1 MTVHAVR
8 GRRELAEF
16 VNLPWRL
23 YGGDPNWIAPLKA
36 SVRAM
41 LDQRRHPFYAGGK
54 DAEIELFLARDG
66 REVVGRVA
74 AIVYHRHNQ
83 FHHEN
88 VAFFGFFESVD
99 SPAVAAELLGVVE
112 SWARERGATAVRGP
126 ANPSQNY
133 ECGLLIEGFDRP
145 PVLMMTYN
153 PPSYVGLVEG
163 AGYAKAKDLYAY
175 ISQVHGASLERLER
189 LADRTRRRNPALST
203 RGANL
208 KDFAGEVRLAK
219 EIYNA
224 AWEDNWGFVP
234 VTDAEFD
241 WLAKELKPIVLPEL
255 VRFAFIDG
263 EPVGLLLCLPDWNP
277 VMGDLDGE
285 ARAEPLREADA
296 NVPREEDGRDDDQH
310 RRERVVPL
318 RRGHPVEELRLEDER
333 VRMGEDLHG
342 RSVPESGGGEGSGS
356 GLARFPPRPDTN
368 TTSSVFATVWVRS
381 MPGWGFRTLPAQ
393 SRM

>member
-16 VNLPWRL
+16 INLPWRL
-23 YGGDPNWIAPLKA
+23 YRGDPNWIAPLKA

-41 LDQRRHPFYAGGK
+41 LDQRRHPFYASGD
-54 DAEIELFLARDG
+54 DAEIELFLARNG

-74 AIVYHRHNQ
+74 AILYHRHNR
-83 FHHEN
+83 FHKEN
-88 VAFFGFFESVD
+88 IAFFGFFESGD
-99 SPAVAAELLGVVE
+99 SPAVAAELLGAVE
-112 SWARERGATAVRGP
+112 AWARERGATAVRGP

-133 ECGLLIEGFDRP
+133 ECGLLVEGFDRP

-175 ISQVHGASLERLER
+175 ISPVHGASLERLER
-189 LADRTRRRNPALST
+189 LADRTRRRNPGLTT

-255 VRFAFIDG
+255 VRFAFVDG

-277 VMGDLDGE
+277 VMGDLDGSPF
-285 ARAEPLREADA
+285 RHPLRTLK
-296 NVPREEDGRDDDQH
+296 H
-310 RRERVVPL
+310 LL
-318 RRGHPVEELRLEDER
+318 RSKASNQEGLRLVLLGVKEGFRDRGIEGVLLGEGLRISLDTGYRWCEYSWILEDNELTKR
-333 VRMGEDLHG
+333 AVRLM
-342 RSVPESGGGEGSGS
+342 GGE
-356 GLARFPPRPDTN
+356 LYK
-368 TTSSVFATVWVRS
+368 VY
-381 MPGWGFRTLPAQ
+381 
-393 SRM
+393 RMYQKAV

>member
-16 VNLPWRL
+16 VNLPWQL
-23 YGGDPNWIAPLKA
+23 YRGDPNWIAPLKA

-41 LDQRRHPFYAGGK
+41 LDQRRHPFYAGGRE
-54 DAEIELFLARDG
+54 AEIELFLARDG

-74 AIVYHRHNQ
+74 AILSQRHNEC
-83 FHHEN
+83 HRETI
-88 VAFFGFFESVD
+88 AFFGFFESVD
-99 SPAVAAELLGVVE
+99 NPAVAAELLGAVE

-126 ANPSQNY
+126 ASPSQNY

-189 LADRTRRRNPALST
+189 LADRTRRRNPALTT

-277 VMGDLDGE
+277 VMGDLDGSPW
-285 ARAEPLREADA
+285 RHPLRTLKH
-296 NVPREEDGRDDDQH
+296 V
-310 RRERVVPL
+310 L
-318 RRGHPVEELRLEDER
+318 RSKASNQEGLRLVLLGVKEGFRDRGIEG
-333 VRMGEDLHG
+333 VLL
-342 RSVPESGGGEGSGS
+342 GEGLRISI
-356 GLARFPPRPDTN
+356 DTGYQWCEYSWILEDN
-368 TTSSVFATVWVRS
+368 ELTKRAVRL
-381 MPGWGFRTLPAQ
+381 MDGELYKVY
-393 SRM
+393 RMYQKPL

>member
-16 VNLPWRL
+16 INLPWRI
-23 YGGDPNWIAPLKA
+23 YRDDPNWIAPLKA

-41 LDQRRHPFYAGGK
+41 LDQRRHPFYAGGD
-54 DAEIELFLARDG
+54 DAEIELFLARNG

-74 AIVYHRHNQ
+74 AIIYHRHNR
-83 FHHEN
+83 FHREN
-88 VAFFGFFESVD
+88 IAFFGFFESVD
-99 SPAVAAELLGVVE
+99 SPRVAAELLGAVE
-112 SWARERGATAVRGP
+112 AWARERGTTAVRGP

-133 ECGLLIEGFDRP
+133 ECGLLVEGFDRP

-175 ISQVHGASLERLER
+175 ISPVHGASLERLER
-189 LADRTRRRNPALST
+189 LADRTRRRNPGLTT
-203 RGANL
+203 RGPNL

-255 VRFAFIDG
+255 VRFAFVDG

-277 VMGDLDGE
+277 VMGDLDGSPF
-285 ARAEPLREADA
+285 RHPLRTL
-296 NVPREEDGRDDDQH
+296 NH
-310 RRERVVPL
+310 LL
-318 RRGHPVEELRLEDER
+318 RSKASNQEGLRLVLLGVKEGFRDRGIEGVLLGEGLRISLDTGYKWCEYSWILEDNELTKR
-333 VRMGEDLHG
+333 AVRLM
-342 RSVPESGGGEGSGS
+342 GGE
-356 GLARFPPRPDTN
+356 LYK
-368 TTSSVFATVWVRS
+368 VY
-381 MPGWGFRTLPAQ
+381 
-393 SRM
+393 RMYQKAV